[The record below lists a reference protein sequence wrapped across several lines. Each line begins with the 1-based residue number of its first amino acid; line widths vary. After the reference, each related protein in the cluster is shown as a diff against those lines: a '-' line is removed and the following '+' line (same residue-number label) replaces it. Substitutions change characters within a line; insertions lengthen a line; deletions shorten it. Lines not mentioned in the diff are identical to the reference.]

1 MSVIARTSSIAL
13 LFALSAPALAYD
25 VLISVSGNL
34 IGNTCEVSAN
44 AKEQD
49 VFLGNISAK
58 QFSGAGAASHIATPF
73 TLKLESCGP
82 TFSGVKIRFSGTPD
96 PDEPQLI
103 KVADG
108 GASGVA
114 VQILDKEGVM
124 IPLNTQ
130 TSVYGSAGDDSVQMT
145 FYARLAAT
153 GKTINS
159 GDVSAVATWTTEY
172 Q

>member
-1 MSVIARTSSIAL
+1 MSITTHASHLVL
-13 LFALSAPALAYD
+13 LFALSAPAQAYD

-34 IGNTCEVSAN
+34 IGNTCEVSAD

-58 QFSGAGAASHIATPF
+58 QFSGAGAVSHIATPF

-103 KVADG
+103 KIADG

-130 TSVYGSAGDDSVQMT
+130 TAAYGSAGDDRVQMT

-153 GKTINS
+153 GKTVNS
-159 GDVSAVATWTTEY
+159 GGVSAVATWTTEY